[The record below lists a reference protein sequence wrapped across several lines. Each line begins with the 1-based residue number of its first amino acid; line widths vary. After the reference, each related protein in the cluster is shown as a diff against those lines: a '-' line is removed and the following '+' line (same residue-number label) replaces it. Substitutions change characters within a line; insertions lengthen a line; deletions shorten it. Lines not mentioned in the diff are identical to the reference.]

1 MEPCR
6 FCRIIQETE
15 PATVILRTGG
25 AVAFFDICPVNP
37 GHTLVIPRRHVSAF
51 TQLEIE
57 EVSSL
62 TMAVQQVAA
71 SLKLRLPNCVGV
83 TLSLADGEGAG
94 QEVSHAHFHVIPRYQ
109 DDGFGWRRFGQLADR
124 ENLESLAALVRTSA
138 VQASHQP

>member
-1 MEPCR
+1 
-6 FCRIIQETE
+6 
-15 PATVILRTGG
+15 
-25 AVAFFDICPVNP
+25 
-37 GHTLVIPRRHVSAF
+37 VSAF

-94 QEVSHAHFHVIPRYQ
+94 QEVPHAHFHVIPRYQ